1 MCGTRAPLSGSESGG
16 EQGVPRTGEGGEQRE
31 VPPVVA
37 VSGGQGSEEDEEACV
52 ADFAELSRRQG
63 TNTGP
68 HSGGVCLQVAQVLPL
83 QVGGWVPQKTVECSK
98 SETAGCIF
106 SPMMKV
112 NPVACYGTNVEPIS
126 GGVRLQELPV
136 LLFTRVE
143 SHLNR
148 ESSAGECHS
157 PSGTTGSVSMELLK
171 APWKVFCIWV
181 CRCVCNSTACG
192 LHLSLPQSLPS
203 SPLPAPILPAHLPT
217 LLPLSSRR
225 EPEEGDDPSQGRDVF
240 NERPPAEELLALAE
254 VAKQSTSALPENVV
268 SRDSLLLGGTLAK
281 WSPIRCEG
289 MVHASA
295 SGNHLPRQA
304 GRITLV
310 SCPHARLP

>member
-1 MCGTRAPLSGSESGG
+1 MNPS
-16 EQGVPRTGEGGEQRE
+16 
-31 VPPVVA
+31 VVA
-37 VSGGQGSEEDEEACV
+37 CACKNRRFSCSQGWRTTSTENRAQ
-52 ADFAELSRRQG
+52 ASASRR
-63 TNTGP
+63 
-68 HSGGVCLQVAQVLPL
+68 VVPL
-83 QVGGWVPQKTVECSK
+83 
-98 SETAGCIF
+98 A
-106 SPMMKV
+106 
-112 NPVACYGTNVEPIS
+112 
-126 GGVRLQELPV
+126 
-136 LLFTRVE
+136 LF
-143 SHLNR
+143 
-148 ESSAGECHS
+148 
-157 PSGTTGSVSMELLK
+157 
-171 APWKVFCIWV
+171 PWKVFRIWG